1 MKTLAVI
8 GFPLKHTLSPLLH
21 NHLFGLLGID
31 ARYQALETPP
41 ADLAQVANRLRGGDL
56 DGLNITRPHKIA
68 FREYL
73 DRVAPDAAIAGAVNC
88 VCVDRVGLHGHNTDL
103 AGITHAF
110 DVAGH
115 DCSGQQV
122 LLLGAGGAARAAVV
136 ALQRLGVAGITV
148 AARRLTAADELIA
161 ALPAKQRPA
170 NFRAIKLT
178 PDLDSRPF
186 GLLVNATPVGQWPRV
201 DEVPPGAGQLHPQ
214 QAVFDMVYH
223 PDDTQLLQRARSL
236 GCRVIS
242 GLDMFVGQALAS
254 LELWFPGST
263 GFGSGSLQPGID
275 PAALRELLRIGS
287 LESTNRTPT
296 VETPEAS
303 V

>member
-31 ARYQALETPP
+31 ARYQALETPVEGLP
-41 ADLAQVANRLRGGDL
+41 QVAARLRDGGL
-56 DGLNITRPHKIA
+56 AGLNITRPHKIA

-73 DRVAPDAAIAGAVNC
+73 DQVAPDAAIAGAVNC
-88 VCVDRVGLHGHNTDL
+88 VCVDRVGLRGHNTDL
-103 AGITHAF
+103 AGIVHAF
-110 DVAGH
+110 EAAGH

-136 ALQRLGVAGITV
+136 ALQRLGVTGITV
-148 AARRLTAADELIA
+148 AARRLAAADELVN
-161 ALPAKQRPA
+161 ALPVEHRPA
-170 NFRAIKLT
+170 DFRALELT
-178 PDLDSRPF
+178 PDLDTRPF
-186 GLLVNATPVGQWPRV
+186 GLLVNATPVGLWPRV
-201 DEVPPGAGQLHPQ
+201 DEVLLGAGQLHRG

-263 GFGSGSLQPGID
+263 GFGSGSLQSGID
-275 PAALRELLRIGS
+275 PAALKELLRVGS
-287 LESTNRTPT
+287 LGSTGRTPT

>member
-31 ARYQALETPP
+31 ARYQALETS
-41 ADLAQVANRLRGGDL
+41 AEGLAQVATRLRAGDL

-73 DRVAPDAAIAGAVNC
+73 DQVAPDAAIAGAVNC
-88 VCVDRVGLHGHNTDL
+88 VSVDRAGLRGHNTDL
-103 AGITHAF
+103 AGITQAF
-110 DVAGH
+110 EAAGH

-122 LLLGAGGAARAAVV
+122 LLLGAGGAARAAAV
-136 ALQRLGVAGITV
+136 ALHRLGVAAITV
-148 AARRLTAADELIA
+148 AARRLTAAEELIA
-161 ALPAKQRPA
+161 ALPANQRPA
-170 NFRAIKLT
+170 DSQAVELT
-178 PDLDSRPF
+178 PDLDTRPF
-186 GLLVNATPVGQWPRV
+186 GLLVNATPVGQWPGV
-201 DEVPPGAGQLHPQ
+201 DEVPLGARQLHRG
-214 QAVFDMVYH
+214 QALFDMVYH
-223 PDDTQLLQRARSL
+223 PDDTQLVQRARSL

-242 GLDMFVGQALAS
+242 GLDMFLGQALAS

-263 GFGSGSLQPGID
+263 GFGSSSLQPVID
-275 PAALRELLRIGS
+275 LAALRELLRMGN
-287 LESTNRTPT
+287 LESTDRTPT